1 MNIPTRDRILN
12 VLTTIFFSVAAIAI
26 IYFIYV
32 FINPHSFL
40 NPLPPPRDI
49 LPIEVSAIGSK
60 TPRSLETT
68 QPEVTQT
75 STPFGP
81 ATIPAATVTNTAAP
95 LPSATLNPT
104 EDPNRIYSFGLLGD
118 PLPVLAAEYDPNKT
132 CDWTGVGGALF
143 DLEGLAVKGIRVEL
157 SGQYG
162 ETLIDLVTL
171 SGTALVYGP
180 SGYEFTL
187 GGSPIAAQG
196 LIIRL
201 VDHTGLPLSAPV
213 YFDTF
218 DSCDQ
223 NLILMDF
230 KQIQ

>member
-1 MNIPTRDRILN
+1 VNIPTRERILS
-12 VLTTIFFSVAAIAI
+12 VFTTIFFLLAAIVI
-26 IYFIYV
+26 IYFIYL

-40 NPLPPPRDI
+40 NPLPPPRDKQ
-49 LPIEVSAIGSK
+49 PAEVSAIGSE

-81 ATIPAATVTNTAAP
+81 ATIPAATVTNTAAL

-104 EDPNRIYSFGLLGD
+104 EDPNRTYSFGLLGD
-118 PLPVLAAEYDPNKT
+118 PLPVIAAEYSPNKT
-132 CDWTGVGGALF
+132 CDWAGVGGAIF
-143 DLEGLAVKGIRVEL
+143 DLEGLPVKGIRIEL
-157 SGQYG
+157 SGQLG

-171 SGTALVYGP
+171 SGTALVFGP

-187 GGSPIAAQG
+187 GGNPIAAQG
-196 LIIRL
+196 IMIRL

-223 NLILMDF
+223 NLILIDF
-230 KQIQ
+230 KQVQ

>member
-12 VLTTIFFSVAAIAI
+12 VLTNIFFLLAATAVIF
-26 IYFIYV
+26 FIYV

-40 NPLPPPRDI
+40 NPLPPPRDK
-49 LPIEVSAIGSK
+49 LSSEVSVIGSE

-81 ATIPAATVTNTAAP
+81 TTIPAATVTSTAAP
-95 LPSATLNPT
+95 VPSETLGPT

-118 PLPVLAAEYDPNKT
+118 PLPVTAAEYDPNRT
-132 CDWTGVGGALF
+132 CDWAGVGGAIF
-143 DLEGLAVKGIRVEL
+143 DLEGLPVNGIRIKL
-157 SGQYG
+157 SGQFG
-162 ETLIDLVTL
+162 ETFIDLVTI

-187 GGSPIAAQG
+187 GGIPIAAQG
-196 LIIRL
+196 LTIRL

-218 DSCDQ
+218 DSCDH